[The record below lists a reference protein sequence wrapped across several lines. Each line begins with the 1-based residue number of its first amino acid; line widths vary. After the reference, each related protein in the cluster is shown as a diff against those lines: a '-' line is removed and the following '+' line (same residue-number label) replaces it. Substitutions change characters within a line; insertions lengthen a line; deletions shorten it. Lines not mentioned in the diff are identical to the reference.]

1 MCEREKDGE
10 TITLLSFVSEKK
22 TFSPEK
28 LDWSICLFQRSMLVT
43 SGLLGGL
50 SNCLVVFPFHDR
62 FWTLLLSFLQEACP
76 RCCGLNGA
84 R

>member
-1 MCEREKDGE
+1 MWVLNTNPQQIKKNESTYDFILCEIILNSSDLMTDK
-10 TITLLSFVSEKK
+10 
-22 TFSPEK
+22 
-28 LDWSICLFQRSMLVT
+28 RSMLVT
-43 SGLLGGL
+43 SRLLGGL

-76 RCCGLNGA
+76 RCCDLNGV